1 RGWSAQDDCDEMR
14 PPSLSRRAAITRRE
28 TPTDSPSF
36 CAAADHPADDCAGLR
51 DDAIR
56 GLPGRFY
63 GIGSTTGEPGYYL
76 AHGLEEKGKIIGV
89 AVIKVRLEALE
100 ERWQRARLEAFYYWW
115 PLNELVPLER
125 ESIADGVEKLTFP
138 ANTSVDHEHT
148 VVSYLAQTRELA
160 DTPWH
165 LTLLTPL
172 EDLRR
177 EAANQGMLVAVACAL
192 VAFLLIA
199 WNERR
204 KVISTR
210 LAAREAL
217 EQANNE
223 LERRITDRTA
233 DLRASNERLKGQI
246 RERRQAE
253 ETLRQAQD
261 ELIQAGKLAAIGQM
275 STSIAHELNQ
285 PLAALRTLSG
295 NTVRFLERGALDT
308 ASANLRTIN
317 DLVDRMGRIT
327 ASLRAFAR
335 RGEDKGQASLGKAV
349 EAALQLLG
357 ARLDNA
363 SLALHQQIDDVELA
377 IDQTRL
383 EQILVNL
390 IGNALDAMSAQP
402 MPILWLEGDMLD
414 GRYRLAAAAG
424 GTLNAED
431 PAEGGTMFVLALA
444 LEDIHSQGVA
454 SAEEALALVG
464 EHFAGIVISDIR
476 LPGIDGLELL
486 KRLKERDRTL
496 PVVLITGH
504 GDVSMAVGAMRDGA
518 YDFMEKPFSPERLVD
533 VARRALEQRGL
544 AREVWSLRR
553 QLAERDSLEGKIIG
567 RSQAM
572 QALRARRHDHQFVA
586 LNCGGLPESLFES
599 EIFGHEANAFTGAGK
614 RRIGKIEHAHN
625 GTLFLDEVES
635 MPINLQIKLLRVL
648 QERTLERLG
657 SNQSQSSLRF
667 DREPPSLDSQTRSAL
682 LAHDWPGNVR
692 ELRNVAERYAL
703 GLPAFKTAGTQAATP
718 SLDFAE
724 AVEAFE
730 KNLLGE
736 ALRRSGG
743 NLSQASQELGMAK
756 TTLFDKVK
764 KYGLG

>member
-1 RGWSAQDDCDEMR
+1 MKCDPPLYR
-14 PPSLSRRAAITRRE
+14 AAPPSLAVKPRLIRHLFVPPLIILLMIALGYVTYLYSEKNAIKALGENGQRQLELHARTVESEINKYNYLPSVLELESNVSDLLNNPTVELRSSVNDYLEGLNRRSRSRAIYVLDTTGRVLATSNWRD
-28 TPTDSPSF
+28 TDSYLGEDLSF
-36 CAAADHPADDCAGLR
+36 RAYYQ
-51 DDAIR
+51 DAIR

-100 ERWQRARLEAFYYWW
+100 ERWQRARLEAFVSDENGIIILSSDPARRLKSVRPLTAEIKERLARSLQYYWW

-125 ESIADGVEKLTFP
+125 ESIAGGVEKLTFP

-414 GRYRLAAAAG
+414 GRYRLRVRDNGHGIDAEARKHLFEPFFTTKPGEQGLGLGLTLSASLAAAAG

-431 PAEGGTMFVLALA
+431 PAEGGTMFVL
-444 LEDIHSQGVA
+444 V
-454 SAEEALALVG
+454 
-464 EHFAGIVISDIR
+464 
-476 LPGIDGLELL
+476 LP
-486 KRLKERDRTL
+486 
-496 PVVLITGH
+496 
-504 GDVSMAVGAMRDGA
+504 M
-518 YDFMEKPFSPERLVD
+518 VD
-533 VARRALEQRGL
+533 RRA
-544 AREVWSLRR
+544 
-553 QLAERDSLEGKIIG
+553 
-567 RSQAM
+567 
-572 QALRARRHDHQFVA
+572 
-586 LNCGGLPESLFES
+586 
-599 EIFGHEANAFTGAGK
+599 
-614 RRIGKIEHAHN
+614 
-625 GTLFLDEVES
+625 
-635 MPINLQIKLLRVL
+635 
-648 QERTLERLG
+648 
-657 SNQSQSSLRF
+657 
-667 DREPPSLDSQTRSAL
+667 PS
-682 LAHDWPGNVR
+682 P
-692 ELRNVAERYAL
+692 
-703 GLPAFKTAGTQAATP
+703 
-718 SLDFAE
+718 
-724 AVEAFE
+724 
-730 KNLLGE
+730 
-736 ALRRSGG
+736 
-743 NLSQASQELGMAK
+743 
-756 TTLFDKVK
+756 
-764 KYGLG
+764 

>member
-1 RGWSAQDDCDEMR
+1 MTVMKCDPPLYR
-14 PPSLSRRAAITRRE
+14 AAPPSLAVKPRLIRHLFVPPLVILLMIALGYVTYLYSEKNAIKALGENGQRQLELHARTVESEINKYNYLPSVLELESNVSDLLNNPTAELRSRVNDYLEGLNRRSRSRAIYVLDTTGRVLATSNWRD
-28 TPTDSPSF
+28 TDSYLGEDLSF
-36 CAAADHPADDCAGLR
+36 RAYYQ
-51 DDAIR
+51 DAIR
-56 GLPGRFY
+56 GQPGRFY

-100 ERWQRARLEAFYYWW
+100 ERWQRARLEAFVSDENGIIILSSDPARRLKSVRPLTAEIKERLARSLQYYWW

-160 DTPWH
+160 DTPWR

-177 EAANQGMLVAVACAL
+177 EAANQGTLVAVACAL

-349 EAALQLLG
+349 EAALQLLA

-414 GRYRLAAAAG
+414 GRYRLRVRDNGHGIDAEARKHLFEPFFTTKPGEQGLGLGLTLSASLAAAAG

-431 PAEGGTMFVLALA
+431 PAEGGTMFVL
-444 LEDIHSQGVA
+444 V
-454 SAEEALALVG
+454 
-464 EHFAGIVISDIR
+464 
-476 LPGIDGLELL
+476 LP
-486 KRLKERDRTL
+486 
-496 PVVLITGH
+496 
-504 GDVSMAVGAMRDGA
+504 
-518 YDFMEKPFSPERLVD
+518 LVD
-533 VARRALEQRGL
+533 RG
-544 AREVWSLRR
+544 A
-553 QLAERDSLEGKIIG
+553 
-567 RSQAM
+567 
-572 QALRARRHDHQFVA
+572 
-586 LNCGGLPESLFES
+586 
-599 EIFGHEANAFTGAGK
+599 
-614 RRIGKIEHAHN
+614 
-625 GTLFLDEVES
+625 
-635 MPINLQIKLLRVL
+635 
-648 QERTLERLG
+648 
-657 SNQSQSSLRF
+657 
-667 DREPPSLDSQTRSAL
+667 PS
-682 LAHDWPGNVR
+682 P
-692 ELRNVAERYAL
+692 
-703 GLPAFKTAGTQAATP
+703 
-718 SLDFAE
+718 
-724 AVEAFE
+724 
-730 KNLLGE
+730 
-736 ALRRSGG
+736 
-743 NLSQASQELGMAK
+743 
-756 TTLFDKVK
+756 
-764 KYGLG
+764 

>member
-1 RGWSAQDDCDEMR
+1 MKCDPPLSA
-14 PPSLSRRAAITRRE
+14 PPSLAVKPRLIRHLFLPPLVILLMIALGYVTYLYSEKNGIQALGENGQRQLELHARTVESEINKYNYLPSVLELESNVSDLLNDPSPELRSKVNDYLEGLNRRSRSRAIYVLDTTGRVLATSNWRDA
-28 TPTDSPSF
+28 DSYLGEDLSF
-36 CAAADHPADDCAGLR
+36 RAYYQ
-51 DDAIR
+51 DAIR

-100 ERWQRARLEAFYYWW
+100 ERWQRARLEAFVSDENGIIILSSDPARRLKSVRPLTAETKERLARSLQYYWW

-125 ESIADGVEKLTFP
+125 ELISEGVEKLTFP

-148 VVSYLAQTRELA
+148 VVSYLAQTRDLA

-223 LERRITDRTA
+223 LERRITERTA

-261 ELIQAGKLAAIGQM
+261 ELVQAGKLAAIGQM

-295 NTVRFLERGALDT
+295 NTVRFIERGALDT
-308 ASANLRTIN
+308 ASTNLRTIN

-335 RGEDKGQASLGKAV
+335 RGEDKGQASLTKAV
-349 EAALQLLG
+349 EAALQLLSG
-357 ARLDNA
+357 RLESN
-363 SLALHQQIDDVELA
+363 SLALHQQFDDVELA

-390 IGNALDAMSAQP
+390 IGNALDAMQAQP
-402 MPILWLEGDMLD
+402 LPVLWLEGDLFE
-414 GRYRLAAAAG
+414 GRYRLRVRDNGHGIDAEARKHLFEPFFTTKPGEQGLGLGLTLSASLAAAAG
-424 GTLNAED
+424 GSLNAED
-431 PAEGGTMFVLALA
+431 PAEGGTMFVLMLP
-444 LEDIHSQGVA
+444 
-454 SAEEALALVG
+454 LVN
-464 EHFAGIVISDIR
+464 S
-476 LPGIDGLELL
+476 
-486 KRLKERDRTL
+486 
-496 PVVLITGH
+496 
-504 GDVSMAVGAMRDGA
+504 GA
-518 YDFMEKPFSPERLVD
+518 
-533 VARRALEQRGL
+533 
-544 AREVWSLRR
+544 
-553 QLAERDSLEGKIIG
+553 
-567 RSQAM
+567 
-572 QALRARRHDHQFVA
+572 H
-586 LNCGGLPESLFES
+586 
-599 EIFGHEANAFTGAGK
+599 
-614 RRIGKIEHAHN
+614 
-625 GTLFLDEVES
+625 
-635 MPINLQIKLLRVL
+635 
-648 QERTLERLG
+648 
-657 SNQSQSSLRF
+657 
-667 DREPPSLDSQTRSAL
+667 
-682 LAHDWPGNVR
+682 
-692 ELRNVAERYAL
+692 
-703 GLPAFKTAGTQAATP
+703 TA
-718 SLDFAE
+718 
-724 AVEAFE
+724 
-730 KNLLGE
+730 
-736 ALRRSGG
+736 
-743 NLSQASQELGMAK
+743 
-756 TTLFDKVK
+756 
-764 KYGLG
+764 

>member
-1 RGWSAQDDCDEMR
+1 MKCDPPLSA
-14 PPSLSRRAAITRRE
+14 PPSLAVKPRLIRHLFLPPLVILLMIALGYVTYLYSEKNGIQALGENGQRQLELHARTVESEINKYNYLPSVLELESNVSDLLNDPSPELRSKVNDYLEGLNRRSRSRAIYVLDTTGRVLATSNWRDA
-28 TPTDSPSF
+28 DSYLGEDLSF
-36 CAAADHPADDCAGLR
+36 RAYYQ
-51 DDAIR
+51 DAIR

-100 ERWQRARLEAFYYWW
+100 ERWQRARLEAFVSDENGIIILSSDPARRLKSVRPLTAEIKERLARSLQYYWW

-125 ESIADGVEKLTFP
+125 ELISEGVEKLTFP

-148 VVSYLAQTRELA
+148 VVSYLAQTRDLA

-223 LERRITDRTA
+223 LERRITERTA

-261 ELIQAGKLAAIGQM
+261 ELVQAGKLAAIGQM

-295 NTVRFLERGALDT
+295 NTVRFIERGALDT
-308 ASANLRTIN
+308 ASTNLRTIN

-335 RGEDKGQASLGKAV
+335 RGEDKGQASLTKAV
-349 EAALQLLG
+349 EAALQLLSG
-357 ARLDNA
+357 RLESS
-363 SLALHQQIDDVELA
+363 SLALHQQFDEVELA

-390 IGNALDAMSAQP
+390 IGNALDAMQAQP
-402 MPILWLEGDMLD
+402 LPVLWLEGDLFE
-414 GRYRLAAAAG
+414 GRYRLRVRDNGHGIDAEARKHLFEPFFTTKPGEQGLGLGLTLSASLAAAAG
-424 GTLNAED
+424 GSLNAED
-431 PAEGGTMFVLALA
+431 PAEGGTMFVLMLP
-444 LEDIHSQGVA
+444 
-454 SAEEALALVG
+454 LVN
-464 EHFAGIVISDIR
+464 S
-476 LPGIDGLELL
+476 
-486 KRLKERDRTL
+486 
-496 PVVLITGH
+496 
-504 GDVSMAVGAMRDGA
+504 GA
-518 YDFMEKPFSPERLVD
+518 
-533 VARRALEQRGL
+533 
-544 AREVWSLRR
+544 
-553 QLAERDSLEGKIIG
+553 
-567 RSQAM
+567 
-572 QALRARRHDHQFVA
+572 H
-586 LNCGGLPESLFES
+586 
-599 EIFGHEANAFTGAGK
+599 
-614 RRIGKIEHAHN
+614 
-625 GTLFLDEVES
+625 
-635 MPINLQIKLLRVL
+635 
-648 QERTLERLG
+648 
-657 SNQSQSSLRF
+657 
-667 DREPPSLDSQTRSAL
+667 
-682 LAHDWPGNVR
+682 
-692 ELRNVAERYAL
+692 
-703 GLPAFKTAGTQAATP
+703 
-718 SLDFAE
+718 
-724 AVEAFE
+724 
-730 KNLLGE
+730 
-736 ALRRSGG
+736 
-743 NLSQASQELGMAK
+743 
-756 TTLFDKVK
+756 TT
-764 KYGLG
+764 

>member
-1 RGWSAQDDCDEMR
+1 MKCDPPLYR
-14 PPSLSRRAAITRRE
+14 AAPPSLAVKPRLIRHLFVPPLIILLMIALGYVTYLYSEKNAIKALGENGQRQLELHARTVESEINKYNYLPSVLELESNVSDLLNNPSAELRSKVNDYLEGLNRRSRSRAIYVLDTTGRVLATSNWRDA
-28 TPTDSPSF
+28 DSYLGEDLSF
-36 CAAADHPADDCAGLR
+36 RAYYQ
-51 DDAIR
+51 DAIR

-100 ERWQRARLEAFYYWW
+100 ERWQRARLEAFVSDENGIIILSSDPARRLKSVRPLTAEIKERLARSLQYYWW

-335 RGEDKGQASLGKAV
+335 RGEDKGQASLSKAV
-349 EAALQLLG
+349 DAALQLLA

-363 SLALHQQIDDVELA
+363 SLELHQQIDDVELA

-390 IGNALDAMSAQP
+390 IGNALDAMHAQP
-402 MPILWLEGDMLD
+402 LPTLWLEGDVFD
-414 GRYRLAAAAG
+414 GRYRLRVRDNGHGIDAEARKHLFEPFFTTKPGEQGLGLGLTLSASLAAAAG

-431 PAEGGTMFVLALA
+431 PAEGGTMFVL
-444 LEDIHSQGVA
+444 V
-454 SAEEALALVG
+454 
-464 EHFAGIVISDIR
+464 
-476 LPGIDGLELL
+476 LP
-486 KRLKERDRTL
+486 
-496 PVVLITGH
+496 
-504 GDVSMAVGAMRDGA
+504 
-518 YDFMEKPFSPERLVD
+518 LVD
-533 VARRALEQRGL
+533 RG
-544 AREVWSLRR
+544 A
-553 QLAERDSLEGKIIG
+553 
-567 RSQAM
+567 
-572 QALRARRHDHQFVA
+572 
-586 LNCGGLPESLFES
+586 
-599 EIFGHEANAFTGAGK
+599 AG
-614 RRIGKIEHAHN
+614 
-625 GTLFLDEVES
+625 V
-635 MPINLQIKLLRVL
+635 
-648 QERTLERLG
+648 
-657 SNQSQSSLRF
+657 
-667 DREPPSLDSQTRSAL
+667 
-682 LAHDWPGNVR
+682 
-692 ELRNVAERYAL
+692 
-703 GLPAFKTAGTQAATP
+703 
-718 SLDFAE
+718 
-724 AVEAFE
+724 
-730 KNLLGE
+730 
-736 ALRRSGG
+736 
-743 NLSQASQELGMAK
+743 
-756 TTLFDKVK
+756 
-764 KYGLG
+764 